1 MRRWS
6 YTTNR
11 NIFYAKYQGDAGILS
26 WTRIEHEL
34 RHAQRRSRRLYGE
47 KETLLSLANVH
58 AVNEKGKA
66 PSISTELIT
75 TLLMWKR
82 LTLDC
87 QDGGSRFATIHKLT
101 GYNVL
106 KDYNPHT
113 NC

>member
-1 MRRWS
+1 M
-6 YTTNR
+6 R
-11 NIFYAKYQGDAGILS
+11 NINVMQESSVGPALSMNFDMRKDVRGVFMAK
-26 WTRIEHEL
+26 R
-34 RHAQRRSRRLYGE
+34 
-47 KETLLSLANVH
+47 KTLLSLTNIH

-66 PSISTELIT
+66 PSISTGLIT
-75 TLLMWKR
+75 ILLMWRR

-87 QDGGSRFATIHKLT
+87 RNGGSRFATIHKLT